1 MSYTWKIN
9 KVDGSVQLVSTALAM
24 TVQDSK
30 FEKLTVGDGSTDVD
44 ITRYI
49 AEDAASVWRFAVE
62 AAYEA
67 IAAFPKEFG
76 YPTGGA
82 DKEAYLLVDTTKAWD
97 NCLASQNDE
106 GGIPA
111 YDEVLA
117 YAEGLINVA
126 DDPGAAESGENAK
139 AAFVKAIDAAVITGG
154 AAGQAELRTYME
166 ENGIKITK
174 KHIYLFIDAEES

>member
-9 KVDGSVQLVSTALAM
+9 KVDGSVQIVSTTLAYA
-24 TVQDSK
+24 VEDSS
-30 FEKLTVGDGSTDVD
+30 FEKVTVGDGTNDVKINRYLAGAADST
-44 ITRYI
+44 
-49 AEDAASVWRFAVE
+49 WRWAVE

-67 IAAFPKEFG
+67 IAAFPQEFG

-82 DKEAYLLVDTTKAWD
+82 DKDAYLLVDVTKAWD

-111 YDEVLA
+111 YDEILA
-117 YAEGLINVA
+117 YAEGLLNVA
-126 DDPGAAESGENAK
+126 DDPSQADSGEGAK
-139 AAFVKAIDAAVITGG
+139 AAFKKAVDAAVTTGG

-166 ENGIKITK
+166 ENGIEITK
-174 KHIYLFIDAEES
+174 KHIYLFIDAAES